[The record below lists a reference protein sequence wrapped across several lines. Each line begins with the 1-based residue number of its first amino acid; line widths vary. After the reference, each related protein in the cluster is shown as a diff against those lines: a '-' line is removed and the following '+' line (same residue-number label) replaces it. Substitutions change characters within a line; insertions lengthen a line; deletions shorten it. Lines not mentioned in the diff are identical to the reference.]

1 MGACEYT
8 QYSLQKDFPAGTRRS
23 CQTLLETSCNRQDS
37 GRLCPVQNWELQMT
51 ILTMALSPTSDR
63 LQLLCSVP
71 NLSESGRPWMILHLV
86 PQEHAVCW
94 RARGSFRLPVLLN
107 CAWAQQVAE
116 PCSVLRS
123 LPKSLPVAITST
135 SLQAAGSCWC
145 LSSWRGSICANTLRK
160 APLGLSVLAPRTP
173 TQARKAM
180 QEPDKQS
187 PTLPN

>member
-1 MGACEYT
+1 MGAREYT
-8 QYSLQKDFPAGTRRS
+8 QYSLQKDSPAGTRRS

-86 PQEHAVCW
+86 PQEHVVCW

-107 CAWAQQVAE
+107 CAWAQQVAGCWALLCTTFTAKISSCCHHQHISASCWQLLMFE
-116 PCSVLRS
+116 QLEGLHLCQYPQEGTLRAVS
-123 LPKSLPVAITST
+123 
-135 SLQAAGSCWC
+135 AGSKD
-145 LSSWRGSICANTLRK
+145 SHSG
-160 APLGLSVLAPRTP
+160 
-173 TQARKAM
+173 
-180 QEPDKQS
+180 
-187 PTLPN
+187 